1 MSRTL
6 IDTEKRYSQIEKG
19 ALAAEFTTTRLQ
31 MYLPSTP
38 KFQLATDH
46 KPLLPLFNNPTAKL
60 PPHIERLALKMQNLN
75 FEMIHIRCKTNIT
88 DFLSRHPLP
97 ETGTDHLEK
106 YVMATVQSE
115 HAVVLDKI
123 KEETTKGRELTIKFA
138 EGMQTDKW
146 IKTDQNRKPYFDL
159 RAELYMADG
168 LILRIDRII
177 PSESLRDK
185 IIQIAHRHGHLGMS
199 KTKEMLHRKYWFPAM
214 NYRIDTVVSTCFDC
228 QIATNTQHTEPAKMT
243 NLSEIPWQTI
253 EIYFCGPFPS
263 KEYALVIT
271 NQYSRYP
278 EVEFVFSTAIKPV
291 RQKMKK
297 SSSLREFKTIQS
309 DNGPPFNSEDL
320 KEFAV
325 EMGFTHKK
333 VTPRHPKAQGQVQ
346 GFNKL
351 MNKTAAIARTEGV
364 DLQAANYDMLQPYR
378 ETPHPATGTAP
389 YE

>member
-1 MSRTL
+1 
-6 IDTEKRYSQIEKG
+6 
-19 ALAAEFTTTRLQ
+19 

-75 FEMIHIRCKTNIT
+75 FEMIHIHCKTNIT

-123 KEETTKGRELTIKFA
+123 KEETAKGRELTIKFA

-146 IKTDQNRKPYFDL
+146 IKTDQNLKPYFDL

-185 IIQIAHRHGHLGMS
+185 IIQIAHRHGHLGIS
-199 KTKEMLHRKYWFPAM
+199 KTKEMLH
-214 NYRIDTVVSTCFDC
+214 
-228 QIATNTQHTEPAKMT
+228 
-243 NLSEIPWQTI
+243 
-253 EIYFCGPFPS
+253 
-263 KEYALVIT
+263 
-271 NQYSRYP
+271 
-278 EVEFVFSTAIKPV
+278 
-291 RQKMKK
+291 
-297 SSSLREFKTIQS
+297 
-309 DNGPPFNSEDL
+309 
-320 KEFAV
+320 
-325 EMGFTHKK
+325 
-333 VTPRHPKAQGQVQ
+333 
-346 GFNKL
+346 
-351 MNKTAAIARTEGV
+351 
-364 DLQAANYDMLQPYR
+364 
-378 ETPHPATGTAP
+378 
-389 YE
+389 